1 MNTMELEATRKDIFR
16 SILDENNEYVLSKMA
31 KYLRKIKVTANEIT
45 PCCFTNEEKLTRIEQ
60 SVLDA
65 QAGLGI
71 THEEMF
77 NRHPEWL

>member
-1 MNTMELEATRKDIFR
+1 MNTTNLNATSKQKFH
-16 SILDENNEYVLSKMA
+16 SVLDEPDEMSAVVAYIHT
-31 KYLRKIKVTANEIT
+31 IKGANEVY

-65 QAGLGI
+65 RLGLGI

-77 NRHPEWL
+77 DRHPEWL